1 MQLIVTA
8 INLIEKLVLVKIE
21 MPLQKTIFPH
31 YKRVKWRV
39 VSFFYGEMPL
49 LPSTV
54 LMPTVQG
61 PKLRM
66 HECQISR

>member
-1 MQLIVTA
+1 MQLVTA
-8 INLIEKLVLVKIE
+8 INLAISKNRNA
-21 MPLQKTIFPH
+21 PSNAIFPH